1 MSECTNCWE
10 DPCLCGKAGY
20 LVLYHSDIEAHVCS
34 IRHLLALDSE
44 EQDVYAALL
53 GSWVLEKLLDQEEL
67 DV

>member
-1 MSECTNCWE
+1 MPECTNCLE

-34 IRHLLALDSE
+34 IRHLLALDSDA
-44 EQDVYAALL
+44 QSLYAAQL
-53 GSWVLEKLLDQEEL
+53 GEWVMEKLLDQEEL